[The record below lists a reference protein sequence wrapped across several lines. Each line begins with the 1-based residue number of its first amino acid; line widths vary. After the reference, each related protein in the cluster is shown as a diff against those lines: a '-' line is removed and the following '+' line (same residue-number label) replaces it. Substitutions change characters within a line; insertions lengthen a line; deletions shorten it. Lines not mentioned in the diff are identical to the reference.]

1 MLFIILHLWL
11 YKYVVDIF
19 QLISIKSKCS
29 SLKEKL
35 LSSMFNFL
43 KKGFFFISFFFPPLH
58 SRLYF
63 SCYSLFDTLCKNLN
77 ISLYFNLNWSSFV
90 CGKRSSKA
98 SQFISPRILLSFKS
112 LTRKGGNEE
121 LRARV
126 ALGILFRSQDF
137 WNILN
142 VFTPYDL
149 DAWLSGVYVSTH
161 KPQAIHLNKT
171 VSCTVVLLHTSN
183 SDSFL

>member
-43 KKGFFFISFFFPPLH
+43 KKGFFFISFFFSPLH

-112 LTRKGGNEE
+112 LTRKGEMKNYVPVSLWEFSF
-121 LRARV
+121 
-126 ALGILFRSQDF
+126 ALKIFEISLMYSP
-137 WNILN
+137 L
-142 VFTPYDL
+142 TT
-149 DAWLSGVYVSTH
+149 STRGC
-161 KPQAIHLNKT
+161 QA
-171 VSCTVVLLHTSN
+171 CTWVHTN
-183 SDSFL
+183 RKRFI